1 MNRRE
6 WIWRLAGAA
15 AGVAVMVPATMA
27 QVTPRL
33 PRIGVLRWGIAGDDA
48 QLGLAKAL
56 ADIGY
61 REKQTISLGLTIPQS
76 LLLRADE
83 VIA

>member
-1 MNRRE
+1 MKRRAA
-6 WIWRLAGAA
+6 LALAVA
-15 AGVAVMVPATMA
+15 AGIAAGMTVRA
-27 QVTPRL
+27 QSPVRV